1 MVKINKKVIWI
12 FVIIGIIFVG
22 ISSTDLVEEN
32 ETISFPYE
40 FEVDNYNIE
49 IGYPKLCDNFIC
61 STEI

>member
-1 MVKINKKVIWI
+1 M
-12 FVIIGIIFVG
+12 IIGIIFVV

-49 IGYPKLCDNFIC
+49 N
-61 STEI
+61 

>member
-49 IGYPKLCDNFIC
+49 IVKN
-61 STEI
+61 

>member
-1 MVKINKKVIWI
+1 MVTINKKVIWI

-22 ISSTDLVEEN
+22 ISFNDLVEEN

-49 IGYPKLCDNFIC
+49 I
-61 STEI
+61 